1 MKKQTT
7 SLPASQLALYF
18 SDRDKFYA
26 GKGRAYNPGAAKL
39 GKDFHEHTGKSSLIS
54 RMLFTMGIGALCYIF
69 YLFV

>member
-1 MKKQTT
+1 MKENTK

-39 GKDFHEHTGKSSLIS
+39 GKDFHEKTGKSTLVT
-54 RMLFTMGIGALCYIF
+54 RLLFMMAIGALCYIF
-69 YLFV
+69 FLFV